1 MVVVMKLLE
10 NKFTHTYASGANA
23 IAIQVDHHKIKRY
36 ILEYSDLRH
45 IGVCHDDECECGCM
59 DSHLHETETIRNEVT
74 PSDIVS
80 DTWITVL
87 VDERLYAVHKPFFEI
102 IYDGDISLLRIEIEE
117 NYDDFVGFSV
127 ILCPNCG
134 KWSVCD

>member
-1 MVVVMKLLE
+1 MYGF
-10 NKFTHTYASGANA
+10 N
-23 IAIQVDHHKIKRY
+23 
-36 ILEYSDLRH
+36 
-45 IGVCHDDECECGCM
+45 
-59 DSHLHETETIRNEVT
+59 LHETETIRNEVT

-102 IYDGDISLLRIEIEE
+102 IYGGDISLLRIEIEE